1 MANSL
6 SDTDFNY
13 LSEDWLYKL
22 AEEWC
27 EKNNLPLLSFDE
39 LLLEDNIKKTEEQKE
54 FIKAY
59 MVIWDYVMH

>member
-6 SDTDFNY
+6 NEIDFNH
-13 LSEDWLYKL
+13 LSEDWLCKL

-27 EKNNLPLLSFDE
+27 KENNLPFMSFDE
-39 LLLEDNIKKTEEQKE
+39 LLLEDSIKKTEEQKE